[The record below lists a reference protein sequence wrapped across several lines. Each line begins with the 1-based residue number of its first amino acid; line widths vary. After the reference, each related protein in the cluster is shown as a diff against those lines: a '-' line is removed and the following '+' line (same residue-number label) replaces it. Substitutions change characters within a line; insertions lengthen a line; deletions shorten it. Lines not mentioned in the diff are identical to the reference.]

1 MSLKLHIFESC
12 AVENSRSY
20 IEWMLQWIVCVFLVP
35 GDLYFSYVK
44 TADANAEGYVY
55 KCNVFNPFLDLTTTG
70 AYSRL
75 QVIPS

>member
-1 MSLKLHIFESC
+1 MSTSLELDNIFLSRAVKHISSEC
-12 AVENSRSY
+12 YN
-20 IEWMLQWIVCVFLVP
+20 VCVYVML

-44 TADANAEGYVY
+44 TTDANAEGYVY

-75 QVIPS
+75 HVIPS